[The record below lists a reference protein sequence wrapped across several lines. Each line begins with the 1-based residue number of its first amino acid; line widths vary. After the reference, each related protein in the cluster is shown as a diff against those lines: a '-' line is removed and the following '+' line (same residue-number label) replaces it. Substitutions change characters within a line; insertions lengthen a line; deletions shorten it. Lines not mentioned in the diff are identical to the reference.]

1 MSVGSPPHVRGK
13 VACANSILAC
23 NRITPACAGKRALI
37 RRSSYFGRDHPR
49 MCGEKAFRCGRYR
62 CRVGSPPHVRGKG
75 AVRAAGLDDLRITPA
90 CAGKSSFLSGCTR
103 MPRDHP
109 RMCGEK
115 SKQIPRLFYKLG
127 SPPHVR
133 GKEYLGGGR
142 YHVNRITPACAG
154 KSLPCLHL
162 RFFARG
168 SPPHVRGKV
177 ADTGTNKGHFLDHP
191 RMCGEKYM
199 GVPTKVKKPGSPPHV
214 RGKDAKLA
222 GDLDYTGITPA
233 CAGKRLK
240 RSRSTVPPVAIVPL
254 FPSVCNKPVVSDG
267 SPAGRDAPLF
277 LPAENAV
284 PASPAYNL
292 RSL

>member
-1 MSVGSPPHVRGK
+1 MCGEKLLAPIAYWLAIGSPPHVRGK
-13 VACANSILAC
+13 E
-23 NRITPACAGKRALI
+23 
-37 RRSSYFGRDHPR
+37 RSSVAAATLEGITPR

-75 AVRAAGLDDLRITPA
+75 AVRAAGLDDLR
-90 CAGKSSFLSGCTR
+90 
-103 MPRDHP
+103 
-109 RMCGEK
+109 
-115 SKQIPRLFYKLG
+115 
-127 SPPHVR
+127 
-133 GKEYLGGGR
+133 
-142 YHVNRITPACAG
+142 
-154 KSLPCLHL
+154 
-162 RFFARG
+162 
-168 SPPHVRGKV
+168 
-177 ADTGTNKGHFLDHP
+177 
-191 RMCGEKYM
+191 
-199 GVPTKVKKPGSPPHV
+199 
-214 RGKDAKLA
+214 
-222 GDLDYTGITPA
+222 ITPA